1 MSNYPVI
8 PTIKDFNDAKKALDS
23 LRTYFNG
30 LRKAEADAAQA
41 AAPKGA
47 AAVVRSISGS
57 TGSVDSDLAEYD
69 GATGKLIKDG
79 GLKHVDVADA
89 VSKRHAPASVG
100 LVTVTQPATGSTLTV
115 AEGKTL
121 TATDTW
127 NLQAIATGEIG
138 NVLDTTSH
146 VNVTIDGTPIKLAV
160 IS

>member
-30 LRKAEADAAQA
+30 KIKEESAAAQA

-47 AAVVRSISGS
+47 AAVVRTISGS
-57 TGSVDSDLAEYD
+57 TDSTDSNIAEYD
-69 GATGKLIKDG
+69 GTTGKLIKDG
-79 GLKHVDVADA
+79 GLSHVDVADA
-89 VSKRHAPASVG
+89 ILKKDTAVG
-100 LVTVTQPATGSTLTV
+100 VVTVTQPATGSTLTI
-115 AEGKTL
+115 ADGKTL

-127 NLQAIATGEIG
+127 NLQALATGETG
-138 NVLDTTSH
+138 NTMDDTKH
-146 VNVTIDGTPIKLAV
+146 VNVTIGGTPVKLAV